1 MLKVVIISLVI
12 ILASASSP
20 YKDCGHAEI
29 KTLDISKCSKS
40 PCEFHL
46 DEQVTTDIEFTANQD
61 TTKLT
66 FGMTVDLGSGPVDIT
81 KYMPDFD
88 NNGCHIVKCPVKKG
102 DPLSIVYKAIE
113 GNMTVT
119 MKVYK
124 KI

>member
-1 MLKVVIISLVI
+1 MLKVVIISLAI

-20 YKDCGHAEI
+20 YKDC
-29 KTLDISKCSKS
+29 D
-40 PCEFHL
+40 
-46 DEQVTTDIEFTANQD
+46 QD

-88 NNGCHIVKCPVKKG
+88 NNGCHLVKCPVKKG
-102 DPLSIVYKAIE
+102 DPLSIVYKAVIPKLAPTDIE

-119 MKVYK
+119 MKGEQGDLFCFS
-124 KI
+124 IREI